1 MTSDLHLAL
10 PTRQLSDLGV
20 EGPRLT
26 GNILEHAEH
35 LSSAGG
41 EVLLEE
47 LDVVLLGP
55 LLDDDGRATQVGA
68 RKTGEELQREKER
81 SALSSRERGKRRA

>member
-1 MTSDLHLAL
+1 MS
-10 PTRQLSDLGV
+10 QLSNLGV
-20 EGPRLT
+20 EGASLT
-26 GNILEHAEH
+26 GDILEHAEH

-55 LLDDDGRATQVGA
+55 LLDDDGCATEIGT
-68 RKTGEELQREKER
+68 RKTGEEL
-81 SALSSRERGKRRA
+81 